1 MRLSTPYGMLFFG
14 RFGLSWV
21 MPHRVVDLF
30 ACWWTLLECCKKQ
43 NNRNS
48 EDQERTLEELK
59 TFYSLFTWTIAYLSP
74 LVISFN
80 DFLIL
85 FSSPN

>member
-1 MRLSTPYGMLFFG
+1 LLVGG
-14 RFGLSWV
+14 RFWS
-21 MPHRVVDLF
+21 VVVWKIVF
-30 ACWWTLLECCKKQ
+30 SCLLQYLCKKQ